1 MMCIYIYTYTYIG
14 HRCLRI
20 YKFVLIYMYIHVFL
34 MYMYLKV
41 DKCSGHAQ
49 VQHLVREAKKTRKA
63 KLPWLRE
70 MKAWQNGVLTGPVV
84 KVAALLK
91 AHSYLMDFSCGQE
104 LLSSKLLERKF
115 IRGKKS
121 SSESLE
127 SPAGDT
133 LHCSRY
139 TCVTGVVCVCVV

>member
-1 MMCIYIYTYTYIG
+1 M
-14 HRCLRI
+14 H
-20 YKFVLIYMYIHVFL
+20 
-34 MYMYLKV
+34 MYLKI

-70 MKAWQNGVLTGPVV
+70 MKAWQNGVLAGPVV

-91 AHSYLMDFSCGQE
+91 APSYLLDFSCGQE
-104 LLSSKLLERKF
+104 LLSPKLLERKF
-115 IRGKKS
+115 IRGRKE

-133 LHCSRY
+133 LHM
-139 TCVTGVVCVCVV
+139 CVCLCVCVCVFCLTVGTLVYSARNLRASDSSA